1 MSISDWVVLFF
12 ASLLLLN
19 IILSVFKKKSTSDI
33 VSSNFNQ
40 LIAEQFNHLILKTNT
55 LNKNQLEIIELL
67 KVMVAKQ

>member
-55 LNKNQLEIIELL
+55 LNKNQLEIIVLL

>member
-12 ASLLLLN
+12 AGLLLVN
-19 IILSVFKKKSTSDI
+19 IILSVFRKPSTSDI

>member
-12 ASLLLLN
+12 ASLLLVN
-19 IILSVFKKKSTSDI
+19 ILLSVFRKRSTSDI